1 MFTGSRGDILCGA
14 SPDQYQDAAEMIV
27 RPNTHFPLW
36 ALLSYFALLPVCAVL
51 MGLLVRRLRLVHPT
65 TWEQLGRPTV
75 FVSLWPGSILAVAD
89 RADANFRLFVFPFR
103 KQSFQTGNFGTATLL
118 WLVRITIGL
127 AIILGLWSWWAN
139 P

>member
-1 MFTGSRGDILCGA
+1 
-14 SPDQYQDAAEMIV
+14 MIV

-36 ALLSYFALLPVCAVL
+36 ALLSYFALLPVVFVL

-65 TWEQLGRPTV
+65 TWEQLGRPTLL
-75 FVSLWPGSILAVAD
+75 VSPWAGSILALAD
-89 RADANFRLFVFPFR
+89 RMDANFRLFAFLFR

-127 AIILGLWSWWAN
+127 FAVLALWSWWVN